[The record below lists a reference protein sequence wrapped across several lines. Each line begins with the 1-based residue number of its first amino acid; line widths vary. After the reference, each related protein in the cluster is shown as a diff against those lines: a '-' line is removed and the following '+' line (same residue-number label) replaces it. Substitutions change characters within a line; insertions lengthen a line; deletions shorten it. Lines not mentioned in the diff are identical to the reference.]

1 MEPPRLQPY
10 HPQPQ
15 KQQGYYVNC
24 NHPLMNINKRAV
36 TFFIFT
42 RIKKAMYP
50 QTCSARQLPNNLL
63 A

>member
-1 MEPPRLQPY
+1 MEPPRLQPH

-15 KQQGYYVNC
+15 KQQGYYVNR
-24 NHPLMNINKRAV
+24 NHSLMKINKRAV

-42 RIKKAMYP
+42 RIKAMYL